1 MSYFQSLKDSVTCW
15 DAAEQYGMEV
25 NTTGMARCPFHEDRH
40 PSLKLGR
47 GFHCFGCGAHGD
59 LISFVSRLFG
69 ISAGDAAQK
78 LSRDFGIPVHLRGP
92 PVVSMPDSTSDLEQ
106 WVTFAK
112 EVLHRYYDLL
122 VMWKQELPPTSPE
135 ESWHPLFVEA
145 LQRQAD
151 IRELIHILE
160 FSSKQAQQEIYN
172 HYRKTVITIDER
184 IRDYEHIRDF
194 PTLETG

>member
-1 MSYFQSLKDSVTCW
+1 MSYFQSLKDSITCR
-15 DAAEQYGMEV
+15 DAAAQYGLEV
-25 NTTGMARCPFHEDRH
+25 NAAGMARCHFNEVRH
-40 PSLKLGR
+40 PSLMLGW

-59 LISFVSRLFG
+59 VISFVSRLFG

-78 LSRDFGIPVHLRGP
+78 LARNFGIPVHLRGP
-92 PVVSMPDSTSDLEQ
+92 PAPLALDSASDLER

-112 EVLHRYYDLL
+112 TVLHRYYDML
-122 VMWKQELPPTSPE
+122 VTWKQELQPASPE

-160 FSSKQAQQEIYN
+160 FGSKQEQQEIYT

-184 IRDYEHIRDF
+184 IRGYEH
-194 PTLETG
+194 T